1 MSSFFICKSLN
12 LFNFYIKYVIM
23 NLVIQVSKVVIGKK
37 YQIQCYKHDGKIHRA
52 WDEAVL
58 LEVNKDFMVFGNNKT
73 KVTEAEGVTWRTKE
87 PAIMYFFKNKWYNII
102 VQMKKDGIY
111 YYCNIATP
119 YIIEEDTI
127 KYIDY
132 DLDLRIFPKG
142 DYKILDKL
150 EYEYHKKKMNYS
162 DDLDLIIKTAL
173 SDLIGEYKKNV
184 SMFNSKI
191 NYQYLGKYLSIKN
204 KL

>member
-173 SDLIGEYKKNV
+173 SDLIDEYKKNV
-184 SMFNSKI
+184 SMFNSEI